1 MTIRDLISL
10 EKTLKNKIDLGLDI
24 GSEDMLSEFSNETKP
39 RNFVYS
45 MGIDLIK
52 SSFSIKNQTIKKI
65 RNDVIKNLNNNNLMK
80 NIFFDFADRG
90 LKF

>member
-1 MTIRDLISL
+1 
-10 EKTLKNKIDLGLDI
+10 
-24 GSEDMLSEFSNETKP
+24 MLSEFSNETKP

-52 SSFSIKNQTIKKI
+52 NSFSIKNQTIKKI

>member
-52 SSFSIKNQTIKKI
+52 NSFSIKNQTIKKI